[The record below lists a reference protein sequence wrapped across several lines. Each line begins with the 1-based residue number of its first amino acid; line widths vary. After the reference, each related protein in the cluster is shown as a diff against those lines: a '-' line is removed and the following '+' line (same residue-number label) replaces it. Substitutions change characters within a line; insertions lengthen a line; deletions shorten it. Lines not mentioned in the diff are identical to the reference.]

1 MKKKVYLIDGSSFL
15 YRAYFALPYLSTS
28 KGLPTRVVFGFLKM
42 INKILSDHKPDYISI
57 VFDPKGPTFRHK
69 MLTEYKIK
77 RPPMP
82 NEIITQLPYVNRLL
96 EVMQIHTIV
105 QDGFEADDVIA
116 ALSLANK
123 DKYDVIVVTS
133 DKDLYQLTEKG
144 IKIWHPQKERFIDA
158 QTVKEILGVA
168 PSELTDYLALCGD
181 AVDGIPGVKGVGEK
195 TALKLITEFGNLE
208 NIYNNIDKLPE
219 RLQKLLIEYK
229 NMAFLSRELCK
240 LSIDRIPDVQIE
252 DMSLKPFRK
261 DALFDLLKELE
272 FYDII
277 KELDVGE
284 MVNMFVPDAETYDKA
299 DIKGENVFLLF
310 TQDEMG
316 KEYLLFTENGKKIYK
331 LDKNYSEFFEDI
343 KQKQVFTSDAKKL
356 IKFLIAN
363 KIPLFGFHD
372 LSLISYLL
380 NPGANHNHTIED
392 VFRDYYGFLPDRIQ
406 SNKPALFPE
415 NEKEKMSIFLLKNF
429 VNLSH
434 TFYAKIKKEKDLFK
448 LYREIELP
456 LSEILARMEIWGVKV
471 DQNHLKEIS
480 ADLEKR
486 LENIEKEIYKL
497 TDTTF
502 NLNSPKQL
510 ASVLYEKLGLKSV
523 KKGKKKLSTAADVLE
538 ELYDAHPA
546 VPLILEHRNIAK
558 IKNTYV
564 DVLPSFV
571 QDDGRIHTTFNQTL
585 TATGRLSSSNP
596 NLQNIPIKYEWGEK
610 LRKAFIADDGY
621 FLVAADY
628 SQIEIRIL
636 AELSED
642 ENLIE
647 DFRKKRDV
655 HTMTAS
661 KIFNIMPEL
670 VTKEMRR
677 QAKTINFGI
686 LYGMGRY
693 SLSRALNVSVKD
705 AEEFIKRYF
714 KNYPKVAQYREMLI
728 EKARKDKFVTTYFG
742 RKRFIYEIDSLDHNV
757 RQNAER
763 IAMNT
768 PLQGTAA
775 DIVKKAMLDVFNAL
789 KSRHIVF
796 KILLQIH
803 DELLIEVEDVRVSE
817 AMAVIKEKMEGV
829 VNFRV
834 PLEVKV
840 GVGKNWFDAAK

>member
-1 MKKKVYLIDGSSFL
+1 MKKKIYLIDGSSFL

-28 KGLPTRVVFGFLKM
+28 KGLPTRVVFGFFKM
-42 INKILSDHKPDYISI
+42 INKILTEHKPDYISI

-82 NEIITQLPYVNRLL
+82 NEIITQLPYVHRLL
-96 EVMQIHTIV
+96 DVMQIHTIV
-105 QDGFEADDVIA
+105 QDGYEADDVIA
-116 ALSLANK
+116 AISLASK
-123 DKYDVIVVTS
+123 DKYDVVVVTS
-133 DKDLYQLTEKG
+133 DKDLYQLTENG

-158 QTVKEILGVA
+158 QAVKEVLGVA

-181 AVDGIPGVKGVGEK
+181 AVDGIPGVKGIGEK
-195 TALKLITEFGNLE
+195 TALKLITEFRNLE
-208 NIYNNIDKLPE
+208 NIYSNIDKLSE
-219 RLQKLLIEYK
+219 RLQKLLIDGK
-229 NMAFLSRELCK
+229 KMAFLSRELCK
-240 LSIDRIPDVQIE
+240 LASDKILDIQLD

-284 MVNMFVPDAETYDKA
+284 MIDTNVPEAENYYKA
-299 DIKGENVFLLF
+299 EIKGENVFLLF
-310 TQDEMG
+310 VQNEVG
-316 KEYLLFTENGKKIYK
+316 KEYLIFTENGKKIYK
-331 LDKNYSEFFEDI
+331 LYKNYSDFFEHI
-343 KQKQVFTSDAKKL
+343 KQKQVFTADGKRL
-356 IKFLIAN
+356 IKFLITN
-363 KIPLFGFHD
+363 KIPLFSFHD
-372 LSLISYLL
+372 ISLISYLL

-392 VFRDYYGFLPDRIQ
+392 VFRDYYGFIPDRIQ

-415 NEKEKMSIFLLKNF
+415 NEKGKMSIFFLKNF
-429 VNLSH
+429 VNLSQKFH
-434 TFYAKIKKEKDLFK
+434 EKIKKEADLFK
-448 LYREIELP
+448 LYSEIELP
-456 LSEILARMEIWGVKV
+456 LSEILARMEIWGVRV
-471 DQNHLKEIS
+471 DQHHLKEIS
-480 ADLEKR
+480 VDLEKR
-486 LENIEKEIYKL
+486 LETIEKEIYKL

-546 VPLILEHRNIAK
+546 VPLLLEHRNITK

-571 QDDGRIHTTFNQTL
+571 KDDGRIHTTFNQTL

-636 AELSED
+636 AELSGD

-714 KNYPKVAQYREMLI
+714 ENYPKVAQYREMLVENAI
-728 EKARKDKFVTTYFG
+728 KDKFVTTYFG
-742 RKRFIYEIDSLDHNV
+742 RKRYIYEIDSPDHNV
-757 RQNAER
+757 RHNAER

-775 DIVKKAMLDVFNAL
+775 DIVKKAMLDVFYAL

-796 KILLQIH
+796 KILLQVH

-817 AMAVIKEKMEGV
+817 AMAVIKEKMESV